1 MCCYCMNT
9 NRIIIEM
16 IPPRTTSI
24 YQPLDICVNKRLKSF
39 LRRNSE
45 IYKLKQ
51 LHTDSNSIIIKAPD
65 RASII
70 KDLVK
75 FCKEDRT
82 VVNRW
87 RRIGLFDE
95 SIQPKRLSDIDY
107 DGYFISAIDYKL
119 PRVGN
124 TKEINIKDT
133 IEEVV
138 EDSESKDYQKMCLKI
153 IIFMILI
160 SQ

>member
-1 MCCYCMNT
+1 MVKDEEALKSCKIHANPSGWMSTDLLKSY
-9 NRIIIEM
+9 IDEVV
-16 IPPRTTSI
+16 IPIVRTTSI

-65 RASII
+65 RASLI
-70 KDLVK
+70 KDIVK
-75 FCKEDRT
+75 LCKEDRT

-95 SIQPKRLSDIDY
+95 SIQPIR
-107 DGYFISAIDYKL
+107 
-119 PRVGN
+119 R
-124 TKEINIKDT
+124 
-133 IEEVV
+133 
-138 EDSESKDYQKMCLKI
+138 KI
-153 IIFMILI
+153 IKSRI
-160 SQ
+160 SVVIKRSKRKENKN